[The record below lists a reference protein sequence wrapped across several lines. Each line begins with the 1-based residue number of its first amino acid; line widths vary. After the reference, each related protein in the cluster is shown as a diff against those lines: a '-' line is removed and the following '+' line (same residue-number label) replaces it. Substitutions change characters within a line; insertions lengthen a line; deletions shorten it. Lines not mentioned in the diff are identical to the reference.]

1 MYRFDCIL
9 TVNYMIIVV
18 LVDIGD
24 NGDDYMYNP

>member
-9 TVNYMIIVV
+9 TVYYMIIVV